1 MGYKNKISKEQILE
15 SEIVKHLNEISRI
28 GESRHEAKKVG
39 EASEHIYSIKTYED
53 YKQTMK
59 VFAKYCIKNHP
70 EVKHISDCKQYVEEY
85 INYMIEQSY
94 SSFSQKSALSGLRK
108 WFGERFEDVYTEG
121 RKRSQIRRSRYD
133 TENARHFSEEAN
145 SDLIHFAK
153 CVGLRKSELR
163 SLKGKCVSKHSD
175 GNWYIDHVKGKGG
188 RVRDVRILNN
198 DQEVID
204 KINNTPADQLVWP
217 HVHTHADIHGYRA
230 DYCQA
235 LYYSV
240 ARDVDTLDKKEIY
253 VCRKDLAQVRLD
265 RVAMK
270 ICSESLG
277 HSRLGIISYSYW
289 RSWY

>member
-28 GESRHEAKKVG
+28 GESRHEAKKIG

-59 VFAKYCIKNHP
+59 VFAKYCLKEHP
-70 EVKHISDCKQYVEEY
+70 EVKHISDCKQYVKEY
-85 INYMIEQSY
+85 INYMIEKSL
-94 SSFSQKSALSGLRK
+94 SSFSQKSRLSCFRK
-108 WFGERFEDVYTEG
+108 FYGDRFEDVKTEG
-121 RKRSQIRRSRYD
+121 RVRSKIRRSRYD
-133 TENARHFSEEAN
+133 TANSRHFSEEAN
-145 SDLIHFAK
+145 APLVHFCK
-153 CVGLRKSELR
+153 CTGLRRSELER
-163 SLKGKCVSKHSD
+163 LKGGCVSKHSD
-175 GNWYIDHVKGKGG
+175 GNWYIDRVKGKGG
-188 RVRDVRILNN
+188 RIRDVRILNN

-253 VCRKDLAQVRLD
+253 ICRKDLNAKLD

>member
-28 GESRHEAKKVG
+28 GESRHEAKKIG

-59 VFAKYCIKNHP
+59 VFAKYCLKEHP

-85 INYMIEQSY
+85 INYMIEKSY
-94 SSFSQKSALSGLRK
+94 SSFSQKSRLSGLRK
-108 WFGERFEDVYTEG
+108 YYNDRFEDVKTEG
-121 RKRSQIRRSRYD
+121 RVRSKIRRSRYD
-133 TENARHFSEEAN
+133 TDNSRHFSEEAN
-145 SDLIHFAK
+145 APLVHFCK
-153 CVGLRKSELR
+153 CTGLRRSELER
-163 SLKGKCVSKHSD
+163 LKGQCVSKHLD
-175 GNWYIDHVKGKGG
+175 GNWYIDRVKGKGG

-204 KINNTPADQLVWP
+204 KINNTPADQLVWS

-230 DYCQA
+230 DYCRA

-253 VCRKDLAQVRLD
+253 ICRKDLNAKLD
-265 RVAMK
+265 RAAMK

>member
-28 GESRHEAKKVG
+28 GESRHEAKKIG

-70 EVKHISDCKQYVEEY
+70 EIKHISDCKAFVAEY
-85 INYMIEQSY
+85 IGKMIEDMY
-94 SSFSQKSALSGLRK
+94 SSYSQKSRLSCFRK
-108 WFGERFEDVYTEG
+108 FYSDRFEDVKTEG
-121 RKRSQIRRSRYD
+121 RVRSKIRRSRYD
-133 TENARHFSEEAN
+133 TANSRHFSEEAN
-145 SDLIHFAK
+145 SQLIHFARYT
-153 CVGLRKSELR
+153 GLRRSEISKLYGCTV
-163 SLKGKCVSKHSD
+163 SLHAD
-175 GNWYIDHVKGKGG
+175 GNYYIDHVKGKGG
-188 RVRDVRILNN
+188 RIRDVRILNN
-198 DQEVID
+198 DQGVVD

-217 HVHTHADIHGYRA
+217 HVHSHADIHGYRA
-230 DYCQA
+230 EYCRA

-240 ARDVDTLDKKEIY
+240 ARDVSTLDKKEIY
-253 VCRKDLAQVRLD
+253 ICRKDFAGVKLD
-265 RVAMK
+265 REAMK

-289 RSWY
+289 RPWY